1 MARYTEYLLE
11 FLQHGYTLPENFD
24 TVPAFAGTAF
34 KDIFAAWYMWKEIG
48 FDTEQRFDAELRA
61 RALVVVPHYVERI
74 NELNS
79 VSSPSSA
86 VFSESLETVDFLA
99 PAGTTATIKNE
110 RGKTTVKRERTGA
123 QSATETLE
131 IMRDIEE
138 NRKNIYADLIGE
150 FSSLFMGVY

>member
-1 MARYTEYLLE
+1 MARYTEYLFE
-11 FLQHGYTLPENFD
+11 FLKHGYTLPENFD

-34 KDIFAAWYMWKEIG
+34 KDLFSAWYKWKEIG

-61 RALVVVPHYVERI
+61 RALVVVPHYVEKI

-79 VSSPSSA
+79 ISSPSSA
-86 VFSESLETVDFLA
+86 VFSETLETVDYLA
-99 PAGTTATIKNE
+99 PAGISATAGTE
-110 RGKTTVKRERTGA
+110 SGKTTVKRQRTGA
-123 QSATETLE
+123 QSATETIE

-150 FSSLFMGVY
+150 FSSLFMGVF

>member
-1 MARYTEYLLE
+1 MARYTEYLFE
-11 FLQHGYTLPENFD
+11 FLEHGYTLPENFD

-34 KDIFAAWYMWKEIG
+34 KDIFAAWYKWKEIG

-61 RALVVVPHYVERI
+61 RALVVVPHYVEKI
-74 NELNS
+74 TELNS

-86 VFSESLETVDFLA
+86 VFSETLETVDFLA
-99 PAGTTATIKNE
+99 PAGTTTTVKNE
-110 RGKTTVKRERTGA
+110 SGKTTVKRQRTGA
-123 QSATETLE
+123 QSATETIE

-138 NRKNIYADLIGE
+138 NRKNLYADLISE

>member
-1 MARYTEYLLE
+1 MARYTEYLFE
-11 FLQHGYTLPENFD
+11 FLEHGYTLPENFD

-34 KDIFAAWYMWKEIG
+34 KDIFAAWYKWKEIG

-86 VFSESLETVDFLA
+86 VFSETLETVDYLA
-99 PAGTTATIKNE
+99 PGGISATAGTE
-110 RGKTTVKRERTGA
+110 SGKTTVKRQRTGA
-123 QSATETLE
+123 QSATETIE

-138 NRKNIYADLIGE
+138 NGKNLYAELISE
-150 FSSLFMGVY
+150 FSSLFMGVF

>member
-1 MARYTEYLLE
+1 MARYTEYLFE
-11 FLQHGYTLPENFD
+11 FLDHGYTLPENFD

-34 KDIFAAWYMWKEIG
+34 KDIFAAWYKWKEIG

-86 VFSESLETVDFLA
+86 VFSETLETVDFLA
-99 PAGTTATIKNE
+99 PAGTTATVKNE
-110 RGKTTVKRERTGA
+110 SGKTTVKRERTGA
-123 QSATETLE
+123 QSATETIE

-138 NRKNIYADLIGE
+138 NRKNLYADLIGE